1 MCFAKMIEVF
11 STVRM
16 RLTIIVVAA
25 LMMSTAITFVVL
37 HHWLSDALATRL
49 DNALTSEWAEFEE
62 IYRDGGAEALQKE
75 FRFEQ
80 KAVGPFGG
88 FMCVYTDHG
97 VAYGSGPLDDWGIAT
112 QPKWSP
118 AEIGART
125 PMLDDAIGA
134 PNGVRVR
141 RLHGKLEPG
150 IAVLMAY
157 SQRPNDELLQ
167 DYRRGFMFAFTAIL
181 LPVLLSAWL
190 IARHAMQ
197 GVESVTR
204 TAADIVTGKTSQ
216 RVDVHGQGREI
227 QALGETFNAM
237 LDHVFKVVREL
248 KEINDNIAH
257 DLRTPLTR
265 IRTET
270 ERLAAADEASPQV
283 AQIAAELMTE
293 IDDLLHII
301 NTMLDISEM
310 EAGVR
315 NLALEDLELGDL
327 VRDACDLYHPAAE
340 DAHVPLTV
348 HANGAARIKGDRQ
361 LIRRAICNLLDNAIK
376 YSTEGAPITVR
387 VNTPG
392 NECRIEI
399 KDGGVGIPE
408 TDLPHVFERFY
419 RGDLTRSTRG
429 NGLGLGL
436 VKAIVTAHNGTVT
449 IDSPSGH
456 GTTVNIAFPSHNT
469 GHPSP

>member
-1 MCFAKMIEVF
+1 MIEMLG
-11 STVRM
+11 TVRM

-25 LMMSTAITFVVL
+25 LITSTAITFIML

-49 DNALTSEWAEFEE
+49 DNALISEWAEFQE

-75 FRFEQ
+75 LRFEQ
-80 KAVGPFGG
+80 KAVGPTGG
-88 FMCVYTDHG
+88 FMCVYTDQG
-97 VAYGSGPLDDWGIAT
+97 TAYDSGSLGDWGDAT
-112 QPKWSP
+112 QPGWRP
-118 AEIGART
+118 AEIGEGFPR
-125 PMLDDAIGA
+125 LDSAVGS

-141 RLHGKLEPG
+141 RLHGKIEPDT
-150 IAVLMAY
+150 AVLMAY
-157 SQRPNDELLQ
+157 SQQANDELLE
-167 DYRRGFMFAFTAIL
+167 DYRRGFVFAFAAIL

-204 TAADIVTGKTSQ
+204 TAAEIVSGKTGE
-216 RVDVHGQGREI
+216 RVDVTGQGREI

-270 ERLAAADEASPQV
+270 ERLASADDASPHV
-283 AQIAAELMTE
+283 ARVAAELMTE

-315 NLALEDLELGDL
+315 NLAIEDIDLGEL

-340 DAHVPLTV
+340 DVRVPLTV
-348 HANGAARIKGDRQ
+348 RANGAAHIKGDRQ
-361 LIRRAICNLLDNAIK
+361 LIRRAICNVLDNAIK
-376 YSTEGAPITVR
+376 YSTAGMA
-387 VNTPG
+387 
-392 NECRIEI
+392 C
-399 KDGGVGIPE
+399 
-408 TDLPHVFERFY
+408 
-419 RGDLTRSTRG
+419 
-429 NGLGLGL
+429 
-436 VKAIVTAHNGTVT
+436 
-449 IDSPSGH
+449 
-456 GTTVNIAFPSHNT
+456 
-469 GHPSP
+469 